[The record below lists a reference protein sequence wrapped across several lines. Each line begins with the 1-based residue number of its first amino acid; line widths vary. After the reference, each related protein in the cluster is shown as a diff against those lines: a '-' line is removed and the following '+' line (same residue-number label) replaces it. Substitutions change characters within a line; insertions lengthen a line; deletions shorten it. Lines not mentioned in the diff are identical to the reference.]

1 MDVCSIV
8 LADDHVMF
16 RQGVKRIIE
25 ETPGLEVVGEAND
38 GLELLN
44 LLKARIPE
52 LVLLDISMPHLR
64 GLEAIRE
71 IKKLYPRVKVIFL
84 TMHRSREFLH
94 QALEAGADGFL
105 LKEDADFELLRAIQ
119 TVRGEKNSS
128 QPSCPPRWRIWPCGT
143 RSADPNPLYPPG
155 KDHRQAPGRRQDSQG
170 NCGAPVYQHL
180 HGAPAP
186 GQHHAETQP
195 EETGR
200 PHQVRPQPG
209 HHYRPPLILYE
220 NSREASLRAKAGV
233 PGATEGPGLPA

>member
-25 ETPGLEVVGEAND
+25 ETHGLEVVGEAND
-38 GLELLN
+38 GLELLS
-44 LLKARIPE
+44 LLKAHLPD

-84 TMHRSREFLH
+84 TMHRSREFLQ

-119 TVRGEKNSS
+119 TVRGGKKFISS
-128 QPSCPPRWRIWPCGT
+128 LLSSEMADLALQNH
-143 RSADPNPLYPPG
+143 SADPDPLSPREKTIVKLLVEGKTPKEIADLLYISVYTVRRHRENILRKLNLKRLADLIRYALSRGITTNPP
-155 KDHRQAPGRRQDSQG
+155 
-170 NCGAPVYQHL
+170 
-180 HGAPAP
+180 
-186 GQHHAETQP
+186 
-195 EETGR
+195 
-200 PHQVRPQPG
+200 
-209 HHYRPPLILYE
+209 
-220 NSREASLRAKAGV
+220 
-233 PGATEGPGLPA
+233 

>member
-44 LLKARIPE
+44 LLKARLPE
-52 LVLLDISMPHLR
+52 LVILDISMPHLR

-84 TMHRSREFLH
+84 TMHRSREFLQ

-105 LKEDADFELLRAIQ
+105 LKEDADLELLRAIDAVKAGKKFISTLLSTEMADLALRDQ
-119 TVRGEKNSS
+119 PADTDPLSPREKTIVKLLAEGKTPKEIADLLYISIFTVRRHRDNIMRKLNLKRLADLIKYALSRGITAG
-128 QPSCPPRWRIWPCGT
+128 PS
-143 RSADPNPLYPPG
+143 
-155 KDHRQAPGRRQDSQG
+155 
-170 NCGAPVYQHL
+170 
-180 HGAPAP
+180 
-186 GQHHAETQP
+186 
-195 EETGR
+195 
-200 PHQVRPQPG
+200 
-209 HHYRPPLILYE
+209 
-220 NSREASLRAKAGV
+220 
-233 PGATEGPGLPA
+233 